1 MARTGVVIP
10 PAVDIEQVPLALQNG
25 NEGQLVQLRVP
36 LSFECQRAR
45 WTAHDLKG
53 LDIRCTWY
61 KALHCEAE
69 LGSRKAQAG
78 EASFESCCKHGQVQ
92 IESMSPLPEPLNTL
106 MNGEDAQPRS
116 FRERVRKWNAI

>member
-1 MARTGVVIP
+1 M
-10 PAVDIEQVPLALQNG
+10 ELVPLAQAP
-25 NEGQLVQLRVP
+25 EVQQAEPAVP
-36 LSFECQRAR
+36 LSFGCQRAR
-45 WTAHDLKG
+45 WTAYDLKG